1 MQIIEEARHIEGR
14 PRGRRGPRAA
24 VRLSMVTLT
33 TLLRAIDP
41 GFTLTTLALVLGVQR
56 SEVGRFLRAG
66 VPERRADDF
75 ACRLGFHP
83 CEVWGAAWW
92 ALADG
97 SIDGQSGAAA

>member
-14 PRGRRGPRAA
+14 QRGRRGPPVS

-41 GFTLTTLALVLGVQR
+41 EFNHATLALVLGVQR
-56 SEVGRFLRAG
+56 SEVARFVRTG
-66 VPERRADDF
+66 VPERRADEF

-92 ALADG
+92 ALGDE